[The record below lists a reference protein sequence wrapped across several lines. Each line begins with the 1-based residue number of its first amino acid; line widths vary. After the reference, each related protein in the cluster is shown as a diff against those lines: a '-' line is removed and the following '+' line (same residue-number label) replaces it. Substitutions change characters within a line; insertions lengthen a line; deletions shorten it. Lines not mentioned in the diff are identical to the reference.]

1 MAEKKSNRGKGPSL
15 TTKMILFA
23 KSGGRCQFEGC
34 NKYLLRDDI
43 TSEELNDANIAHI
56 VASSSNGPRGAC
68 NSHELSDDINN
79 LMLLCKTH
87 HKLVDD
93 NPEEYTVERLTE
105 MKLSQERKVKELLDA
120 MQYTEAL
127 IVMLES
133 PIKKEQTVKIDSK
146 QAVHAL
152 RTTAHN
158 PFDHYE
164 THIRFSSNSNYKD
177 RQYWREAE
185 NHLNREIDN
194 LINGLLQENP
204 KLTIAIF
211 SIAPIPLI
219 MKLGYKLGD
228 KRKILVFQKY
238 REPDTWEWLSN
249 SQTNSFSYEMIKRGN
264 GTKVAVIVSV
274 TSEIDLSRVMAID
287 AFDTIYHLK
296 AENCGV
302 NAIKS
307 KEDLKFFWEQ
317 YQKLLDN
324 IKNNDHVED
333 VSLFPAVPVSAAYEM
348 GRRYMPH
355 AYPKIRVYDECDGF
369 LKQLRLETKIWM
381 KNQIS

>member
-1 MAEKKSNRGKGPSL
+1 MSEKKSNRGKGPSP

-120 MQYTEAL
+120 MQYSEAL

-133 PIKKEQTVKIDSK
+133 SIKKEQTVKIDSK

-164 THIRFSSNSNYKD
+164 IHIRFSSNSNYKD

-307 KEDLKFFWEQ
+307 KEDLGCFWKQ

-333 VSLFPAVPVSAAYEM
+333 ASLFPAVPVSAAYEM

-369 LKQLRLETKIWM
+369 FETIT
-381 KNQIS
+381 IGD

>member
-333 VSLFPAVPVSAAYEM
+333 ASLFPAVPVSAAYEM

-369 LKQLRLETKIWM
+369 FETIT
-381 KNQIS
+381 IGD

>member
-120 MQYTEAL
+120 MQYSEAL

>member
-120 MQYTEAL
+120 MQYSEAL
-127 IVMLES
+127 IVTLES
-133 PIKKEQTVKIDSK
+133 SIKKEQTVKIDSK

-164 THIRFSSNSNYKD
+164 THIRFSSNFNYKD

-185 NHLNREIDN
+185 NHLNMEIDN

-238 REPDTWEWLSN
+238 REPDTWEWLSD
-249 SQTNSFSYEMIKRGN
+249 SQTNSFSYEKIKRGN

-287 AFDTIYHLK
+287 DFDTIYHLK
-296 AENCGV
+296 AENYGV

-307 KEDLKFFWEQ
+307 KEDLGCFWKQ
-317 YQKLLDN
+317 YQKLLDS

-348 GRRYMPH
+348 GRRCMPH
-355 AYPKIRVYDECDGF
+355 TYPKIRVYDECDGF
-369 LKQLRLETKIWM
+369 FETIT
-381 KNQIS
+381 IGD

>member
-1 MAEKKSNRGKGPSL
+1 MAEKKSNRGKGPIP

-120 MQYTEAL
+120 MQYSEAL
-127 IVMLES
+127 IVTLES
-133 PIKKEQTVKIDSK
+133 SIKKEQTVKIDSK

-177 RQYWREAE
+177 RQYWQEAE

-238 REPDTWEWLSN
+238 REPDTWEWLSD
-249 SQTNSFSYEMIKRGN
+249 SQTNSFSYEKIKRGN

-287 AFDTIYHLK
+287 DFDTIYHLK
-296 AENCGV
+296 AENYGV

-307 KEDLKFFWEQ
+307 KEDLGCFWKQ
-317 YQKLLDN
+317 YQKLLDS

-348 GRRYMPH
+348 GRRCMPH
-355 AYPKIRVYDECDGF
+355 TYPKITVYDECDGF
-369 LKQLRLETKIWM
+369 FETIT
-381 KNQIS
+381 IGD

>member
-120 MQYTEAL
+120 MQYSEAL
-127 IVMLES
+127 IFTLES
-133 PIKKEQTVKIDSK
+133 SIKKEQTVKIDSK

-185 NHLNREIDN
+185 NHLNMEIDN

-238 REPDTWEWLSN
+238 REPDTWEWLSD
-249 SQTNSFSYEMIKRGN
+249 SQTNSFSYEKIKRGN

-287 AFDTIYHLK
+287 DFDTIYHLK
-296 AENCGV
+296 AENYGV

-307 KEDLKFFWEQ
+307 KEDLGCFWKQ
-317 YQKLLDN
+317 YQKLLDS

-348 GRRYMPH
+348 GRRCMPH
-355 AYPKIRVYDECDGF
+355 TYPKIRVYDECDGF
-369 LKQLRLETKIWM
+369 FETIT
-381 KNQIS
+381 IGD

>member
-185 NHLNREIDN
+185 NHLNRGIDN

-369 LKQLRLETKIWM
+369 FETIT
-381 KNQIS
+381 IGD

>member
-15 TTKMILFA
+15 TTKMILFG

-43 TSEELNDANIAHI
+43 TSEEFNDANVAHI
-56 VASSSNGPRGAC
+56 VASSSNGPRGTD
-68 NSHELSDDINN
+68 NSKELSAGIDN

-105 MKLSQERKVKELLDA
+105 MKLNQEEKVKELLDD
-120 MQYTEAL
+120 MYYPESL
-127 IVMLES
+127 IIVIEI
-133 PIKKEQTVKIDSK
+133 PIKNTVPVQIDHK
-146 QAVHAL
+146 QAIQAL
-152 RTTAHN
+152 RASGHN
-158 PFDHYE
+158 PYRDAQ
-164 THIRFSSNSNYKD
+164 INFSFLSNSKYKD
-177 RQYWREAE
+177 RQYWKEAE
-185 NHLNREIDN
+185 EKLNCLIDN
-194 LINGLLQENP
+194 RLNWLLQSNP
-204 KLTIAIF
+204 KLVLAVF
-211 SIAPIPLI
+211 PIAPIPLI
-219 MKLGYKLGD
+219 MKFAYKLSD

-238 REPDTWEWLSN
+238 REPDTWEWLSD
-249 SQTNSFSYEMIKRGN
+249 SQTNSFSYEKIKRGN

-287 AFDTIYHLK
+287 DFDTIYHLK

-307 KEDLKFFWEQ
+307 KEDLGCFWKQ

-348 GRRYMPH
+348 GRRCMPH
-355 AYPKIRVYDECDGF
+355 TYPKIRVYDECDGF
-369 LKQLRLETKIWM
+369 FETIT
-381 KNQIS
+381 IGD

>member
-120 MQYTEAL
+120 MQYSEAL

-185 NHLNREIDN
+185 NYLNREIDN

-238 REPDTWEWLSN
+238 REPDTWEWLSD
-249 SQTNSFSYEMIKRGN
+249 SQTNSFSYEMMKRGN

-274 TSEIDLSRVMAID
+274 ASEIDLSRVMAID

-369 LKQLRLETKIWM
+369 FETIT
-381 KNQIS
+381 IGD

>member
-120 MQYTEAL
+120 MQYSEAL

-133 PIKKEQTVKIDSK
+133 PIKKEQTMKIDSK

-238 REPDTWEWLSN
+238 REPDTWEWLSD
-249 SQTNSFSYEMIKRGN
+249 SQTNSFSYEMMKRGN

-274 TSEIDLSRVMAID
+274 TSEMDLSRVMAID

-369 LKQLRLETKIWM
+369 FETIT
-381 KNQIS
+381 IGD

>member
-369 LKQLRLETKIWM
+369 FETIT
-381 KNQIS
+381 IGD

>member
-120 MQYTEAL
+120 MQYSEAL

-369 LKQLRLETKIWM
+369 FETIT
-381 KNQIS
+381 IGD

>member
-1 MAEKKSNRGKGPSL
+1 M
-15 TTKMILFA
+15 
-23 KSGGRCQFEGC
+23 
-34 NKYLLRDDI
+34 
-43 TSEELNDANIAHI
+43 
-56 VASSSNGPRGAC
+56 
-68 NSHELSDDINN
+68 
-79 LMLLCKTH
+79 
-87 HKLVDD
+87 
-93 NPEEYTVERLTE
+93 
-105 MKLSQERKVKELLDA
+105 
-120 MQYTEAL
+120 
-127 IVMLES
+127 
-133 PIKKEQTVKIDSK
+133 KIDSK

-238 REPDTWEWLSN
+238 REPDTWEWLSD
-249 SQTNSFSYEMIKRGN
+249 SQTNSFSYEKIKRGN

-287 AFDTIYHLK
+287 DFDTIYHLK
-296 AENCGV
+296 AENYGV

-307 KEDLKFFWEQ
+307 KEDLGCFWKQ
-317 YQKLLDN
+317 YQKLLDS

-348 GRRYMPH
+348 GRRCMPH
-355 AYPKIRVYDECDGF
+355 TYPKITVYDECDGF
-369 LKQLRLETKIWM
+369 FETIT
-381 KNQIS
+381 IGD

>member
-93 NPEEYTVERLTE
+93 NPEEYTVEKLTE

-369 LKQLRLETKIWM
+369 FETIT
-381 KNQIS
+381 IGD

>member
-1 MAEKKSNRGKGPSL
+1 MAEKKSNRGKGPSP

-105 MKLSQERKVKELLDA
+105 MKLSQERKVKALLDA
-120 MQYTEAL
+120 MQYSEAL
-127 IVMLES
+127 IVTLES
-133 PIKKEQTVKIDSK
+133 SIKKEQTVKIDSK

-238 REPDTWEWLSN
+238 REPDTWEWLSD
-249 SQTNSFSYEMIKRGN
+249 SQTNSFSYEKIKRGN

-287 AFDTIYHLK
+287 DFDTIYHLK
-296 AENCGV
+296 AENYGV

-307 KEDLKFFWEQ
+307 KEDLGCFWKQ
-317 YQKLLDN
+317 YQKLLDS

-348 GRRYMPH
+348 GRRCMPH
-355 AYPKIRVYDECDGF
+355 TYPKITVYDECDGF
-369 LKQLRLETKIWM
+369 FETIT
-381 KNQIS
+381 IGD

>member
-1 MAEKKSNRGKGPSL
+1 MAEKKSNRGKDPSP

-120 MQYTEAL
+120 MQYSEAL
-127 IVMLES
+127 IVTLES
-133 PIKKEQTVKIDSK
+133 SIKKEQTVKIDSK

-238 REPDTWEWLSN
+238 REPDTWEWLSD
-249 SQTNSFSYEMIKRGN
+249 SQTNSFSYEKIKRGN

-287 AFDTIYHLK
+287 DFDTIYHLK
-296 AENCGV
+296 AENYGV

-307 KEDLKFFWEQ
+307 KEDLGCFWKQ
-317 YQKLLDN
+317 YQKLLDS

-348 GRRYMPH
+348 GRRCMPH
-355 AYPKIRVYDECDGF
+355 TYPKITVYDECDGF
-369 LKQLRLETKIWM
+369 FETIT
-381 KNQIS
+381 IGD

>member
-1 MAEKKSNRGKGPSL
+1 MSEKKSNRGKGPSP

-93 NPEEYTVERLTE
+93 NPEEYTVERLTK

-120 MQYTEAL
+120 MQYSEAL
-127 IVMLES
+127 IVTLES
-133 PIKKEQTVKIDSK
+133 SIKKEQIVKIDSK

-238 REPDTWEWLSN
+238 REPDTWEWLSD
-249 SQTNSFSYEMIKRGN
+249 SQTNSFSYKKIKRGN

-287 AFDTIYHLK
+287 DFDTIYHLK
-296 AENCGV
+296 AKDCGI

-307 KEDLKFFWEQ
+307 KEDLRCFWKQ
-317 YQKLLDN
+317 YQELLDN

-355 AYPKIRVYDECDGF
+355 AYPKIRVYDECEGF
-369 LKQLRLETKIWM
+369 FETIT
-381 KNQIS
+381 IGY

>member
-1 MAEKKSNRGKGPSL
+1 MAEKKSNRGKGPSP

-120 MQYTEAL
+120 MQYSEAL
-127 IVMLES
+127 IVTLES
-133 PIKKEQTVKIDSK
+133 SIKKEQTVKIDSK

-238 REPDTWEWLSN
+238 REPDTWEWLSD
-249 SQTNSFSYEMIKRGN
+249 SQTNSFSYEKIKRGN

-287 AFDTIYHLK
+287 DFDTIYHLK
-296 AENCGV
+296 AENYGV

-307 KEDLKFFWEQ
+307 KEDLGCFWKQ
-317 YQKLLDN
+317 YQKLLDS

-348 GRRYMPH
+348 GRRCMPH
-355 AYPKIRVYDECDGF
+355 TYPKITVYDECDGF
-369 LKQLRLETKIWM
+369 FETIT
-381 KNQIS
+381 IGD

>member
-120 MQYTEAL
+120 MQYSEAL

-185 NHLNREIDN
+185 NYLNREIDN
-194 LINGLLQENP
+194 LIDGLLQENP

-238 REPDTWEWLSN
+238 REPDTWEWLSD
-249 SQTNSFSYEMIKRGN
+249 SQTNSFSYEMMKRGN

-274 TSEIDLSRVMAID
+274 ASEIDLSRVMAID

-369 LKQLRLETKIWM
+369 FETIT
-381 KNQIS
+381 IGD

>member
-120 MQYTEAL
+120 MQYSEAL
-127 IVMLES
+127 IVTLES
-133 PIKKEQTVKIDSK
+133 SIKKEQTVKIDSK

-185 NHLNREIDN
+185 NHLNMEIDN

-238 REPDTWEWLSN
+238 REPDTWEWLSD
-249 SQTNSFSYEMIKRGN
+249 SQTNSFSYEKIKRGN

-287 AFDTIYHLK
+287 DFDTIYHLK
-296 AENCGV
+296 AENYGV

-307 KEDLKFFWEQ
+307 KEDLGCFWKQ
-317 YQKLLDN
+317 YQKLLDS

-348 GRRYMPH
+348 GRRCMPH
-355 AYPKIRVYDECDGF
+355 TYPKIRVYDECDGF
-369 LKQLRLETKIWM
+369 FETIT
-381 KNQIS
+381 IGD

>member
-1 MAEKKSNRGKGPSL
+1 MAEKKSNRGKGPSP

-120 MQYTEAL
+120 MQYSEAL
-127 IVMLES
+127 IVTLES
-133 PIKKEQTVKIDSK
+133 SIKKEQTVKIDSK

-238 REPDTWEWLSN
+238 REPDTWEWLSD
-249 SQTNSFSYEMIKRGN
+249 SQTNSFSYEKIKRGN
-264 GTKVAVIVSV
+264 ETKVAVIVSV

-287 AFDTIYHLK
+287 DFDTIYHLK
-296 AENCGV
+296 AENYGV

-307 KEDLKFFWEQ
+307 KEDLGCFWKQ
-317 YQKLLDN
+317 YQKLLDS

-348 GRRYMPH
+348 GRRCMPH
-355 AYPKIRVYDECDGF
+355 TYPKITVYDECDGF
-369 LKQLRLETKIWM
+369 FETIT
-381 KNQIS
+381 IGD